1 MKRGDKPM
9 KKYNVIRIHIIHQD
23 EYNPVIIEADNEED
37 AEEICENMF
46 DEDKLEINNEDEERG
61 RLRYLL

>member
-1 MKRGDKPM
+1 M

-23 EYNPVIIEADNEED
+23 EYNPVIIEAKNELD

-46 DEDKLEINNEDEERG
+46 DEDKLEINNEADFESISYIIAEVD
-61 RLRYLL
+61 